1 MSRRHRTHR
10 TGILALALALAAPA
24 ALAAQGIPA
33 NAPPLRTSLADLA
46 TLRATY
52 VDAFN
57 KKDAAAVTALYA
69 DDAVV
74 ILEDG
79 QMLNGGLE
87 IGARMA
93 AEAPNWPHAVAESDT
108 TRVYGSTAVDLGT
121 WTVHP
126 ADGGEMKFRY
136 VTMLRRGL
144 NGWKITHVS
153 LVPMNE

>member
-1 MSRRHRTHR
+1 MSRRQRTHR
-10 TGILALALALAAPA
+10 AVSLLLALAVATPA

-33 NAPPLRTSLADLA
+33 NAPALRTAMSDLA
-46 TLRATY
+46 TLRSTY

-57 KKDAAAVTALYA
+57 KKDAAAVTELYA

-74 ILEDG
+74 IMEDG

-87 IGARMA
+87 IRSAMA
-93 AEAPNWPHAVAESDT
+93 EQAPTWPHAVVESDT
-108 TRVYGSTAVDLGT
+108 TRVYGGTAVDLGT

-136 VTMLRRGL
+136 VTILRRGIS
-144 NGWKITHVS
+144 GWKITHVS
-153 LVPMNE
+153 LVPMQ

>member
-1 MSRRHRTHR
+1 MSRRQRTHR
-10 TGILALALALAAPA
+10 AVSLLLALAVATPA

-33 NAPPLRTSLADLA
+33 NAPALRTSLSDLA
-46 TLRATY
+46 TLRSTY

-87 IGARMA
+87 IRSAMA
-93 AEAPNWPHAVAESDT
+93 EEAPTWPHAVIESDT
-108 TRVYGSTAVDLGT
+108 TRVYGGTAVDLGT

-126 ADGGEMKFRY
+126 TDGGELKFRY
-136 VTMLRRGL
+136 VTILRRGIG
-144 NGWKITHVS
+144 GWKITHVS
-153 LVPMNE
+153 LVPMKP

>member
-1 MSRRHRTHR
+1 MSSWHRTHR
-10 TGILALALALAAPA
+10 AVTLALAVAVSTPA
-24 ALAAQGIPA
+24 VVAAQGIPA
-33 NAPPLRTSLADLA
+33 NAPALRTAMSDLA

-74 ILEDG
+74 ISEDG
-79 QMLNGGLE
+79 SLMNGSLE
-87 IGARMA
+87 IGAAMA
-93 AEAPNWPHAVAESDT
+93 AEAPTWPHAVIESDT

-121 WTVHP
+121 WTAHP

-144 NGWKITHVS
+144 GGWKITHVS
-153 LVPMNE
+153 LVPIQ

>member
-1 MSRRHRTHR
+1 MTSRHRSLR
-10 TGILALALALAAPA
+10 TAALAVAVALAAPA

-33 NAPPLRTSLADLA
+33 NAPALRTAMSDLA

-57 KKDAAAVTALYA
+57 SKDAAGVTALYA

-74 ILEDG
+74 IMDDG
-79 QMLNGGLE
+79 RMLSGGLE
-87 IGARMA
+87 IRAAMA
-93 AEAPNWPHAVAESDT
+93 EEAPTWPHAVIESDT

-136 VTMLRRGL
+136 VTLLRRGIS
-144 NGWKITHVS
+144 GWKIIHVS
-153 LVPMNE
+153 LVPMK

>member
-10 TGILALALALAAPA
+10 AATLVLALALAAPA

-33 NAPPLRTSLADLA
+33 NAPPLRTSMADLA

-74 ILEDG
+74 IMEDG
-79 QMLNGGLE
+79 QMLSGGLE
-87 IGARMA
+87 IGAAMA

-126 ADGGEMKFRY
+126 ADGGELKFRY
-136 VTMLRRGL
+136 VTILRRGL

-153 LVPMNE
+153 LVPID